1 MAIVDKRRPKPNES
15 EVMNIIGDVKDKI
28 AVIIDDMIDTAGTVC
43 KAASAIMERGA
54 KEVYAVATHPVLSG
68 PAVERLA
75 QSPIKE
81 VIVSDTIP
89 LREEAKR
96 LDKIKVLSVSKLLG
110 EAIRRIHTDDSIS
123 SLFI

>member
-1 MAIVDKRRPKPNES
+1 
-15 EVMNIIGDVKDKI
+15 MNIIGDVKDKI
-28 AVIIDDMIDTAGTVC
+28 AVIIDDMIDTAGTIC
-43 KAASAIMERGA
+43 KAASAIMDRGA
-54 KEVYAVATHPVLSG
+54 KEVYAIATHPVLSG

-81 VIVSDTIP
+81 VVVSDTIP
-89 LREEAKR
+89 LREEAQR